1 MSRKPV
7 PGVHRYDQ
15 PAGGWGAVKAVGQ
28 ALQDQATILEGGRT
42 LLHANQP
49 EGFDCPGCAW
59 PDPKHTSSFEFC
71 ENGAKA
77 VAWEATTRRA
87 TPDLFARHT
96 LSEMRTWSDHRLE
109 DAGRLTEPM
118 AYDPASDRYLPI
130 RWEAAFARVAGG
142 LKALDHPNQA
152 EFYAS
157 GRASNEAAFL
167 YQLLG
172 RRLGTN
178 NFPDCSNMCHEPT
191 SVGLPDSIGLGKGSV
206 TLEDFDHA
214 DLILSFGHNPGTNH
228 PRMMTTL
235 REAARR
241 GASILVFNPLRE
253 RSLERFASPQDPVE
267 MATLGSTDIASRY
280 YQLTV
285 GGDAAFVQGMMKAL
299 IAWDAD
305 ALRQGQT
312 RVLDH
317 DFLRD
322 HTQGFEAL
330 AAHVEALTWA
340 EIETGA
346 GLSRTEIESAART
359 YADSKAAILC
369 YGMGLTQHR
378 NASSTVQ
385 QLVNLLLLRG
395 NIGRPGAGIC
405 PLRGHSNVQGDR
417 TVGLWEKPSEAFLTA
432 MDGVFGFRSPREH
445 GHTVVQAIAAM
456 ERGEIR
462 FFMGLGGNFAV
473 AAPDPIRTFAAL
485 ASVEMTV
492 HVATKLNRTH
502 LLPGRESLLLPCLG
516 RTELDMQD
524 GLRQAVTVE
533 DSMSMVHASR
543 GLNAPAS
550 PQLKSEVAIV
560 AGIGKA
566 VFGPQDPV
574 TWDTLT
580 ADYGRIRDLIQAVL
594 PDQFADYNLRI
605 QTPGGFRLPTPTS
618 DRIWKTASGKANFL
632 PYLADS
638 PDARRGDPSVLLLTT
653 LRSHDQ
659 YNTTIYGQDD
669 RYRGVFGRRDIV
681 FVSPEDLAA
690 QGLASG
696 DQVDILAAFDPSG
709 ARIVRSFTAVARS
722 LPRGCVAAYYP
733 EANGLVVLDDHD
745 RRSGTP
751 AYKSVPVRLRAAM
764 APLTNT
770 DHQGVTS

>member
-1 MSRKPV
+1 MSRKRI
-7 PGVHRYDQ
+7 PGVQGYSQ
-15 PAGGWGAVKAVGQ
+15 PAGGWGALKAVGQ

-59 PDPKHTSSFEFC
+59 PDPKHTSAFEFC

-77 VAWEATTRRA
+77 VAWEATTKRA
-87 TPDLFARHT
+87 TPELFATHT
-96 LSEMRTWSDHRLE
+96 LADLRAWSDHRLE

-118 AYDPASDRYLPI
+118 AYDAASDRYLPI
-130 RWEAAFARVAGG
+130 SWEAAFARIGDA
-142 LKALDHPNQA
+142 LKALENPNQA

-167 YQLLG
+167 YQLVG

-235 REAARR
+235 REVSRR

-267 MATLGSTDIASRY
+267 MATLGSTEIASRY
-280 YQLTV
+280 YQLTI
-285 GGDAAFVQGMMKAL
+285 GGDAALVQGMMKAL
-299 IAWDAD
+299 IAWDVE
-305 ALRQGQT
+305 ALKHGQAP
-312 RVLDH
+312 VLDH
-317 DFLRD
+317 EFLRD
-322 HTQGFEAL
+322 HTQGLDVLSAHLNAL
-330 AAHVEALTWA
+330 DWA
-340 EIETGA
+340 DIEGGA
-346 GLSRTEIESAART
+346 GLSRAEIESAART
-359 YADSKAAILC
+359 YAESKSVILC

-417 TVGLWEKPSEAFLTA
+417 TVGLWEKPSEEFLTA
-432 MDGVFGFRSPREH
+432 MDCVFGFRSPRDH
-445 GHTVVQAIAAM
+445 GHTVVQTIAAM
-456 ERGEIR
+456 ERGETRI
-462 FFMGLGGNFAV
+462 FIGLGGNFAV

-485 ASVEMTV
+485 ARVDMTV

-502 LLPGRESLLLPCLG
+502 LLHGRESLLLPCLG
-516 RTELDMQD
+516 RTEVDIQTS
-524 GLRQAVTVE
+524 GRQAVTVE
-533 DSMSMVHASR
+533 DSMSVVHASR
-543 GLNAPAS
+543 ALTPPAGPDVQS
-550 PQLKSEVAIV
+550 QIAIV
-560 AGIGKA
+560 AGIGRA
-566 VFGPQDPV
+566 AFGIHDPV
-574 TWDTLT
+574 DWDALT
-580 ADYGRIRDLIQAVL
+580 GDYSRIRDLIEAVL
-594 PDQFADYNLRI
+594 PGLFKDYNTRI
-605 QTPGGFRLPTPTS
+605 QVPGGFRLPVPTS

-638 PDARRGDPSVLLLTT
+638 VDARRGDPGVMLLTT

-669 RYRGVFGRRDIV
+669 RYRGIFGRRDIV
-681 FVSPEDLAA
+681 FVSPEDLSE
-690 QGLASG
+690 QGLVSG
-696 DQVDILAAFDPSG
+696 DQVDILAAFDDTG
-709 ARIVRSFTAVARS
+709 ARIVRSFTAVART

-733 EANGLVVLDDHD
+733 ETNGLVALDDHD
-745 RRSGTP
+745 LRSGTP
-751 AYKSVPVRLRAAM
+751 AYKSVPVRLRAAST
-764 APLTNT
+764 PPTTPDRL
-770 DHQGVTS
+770 GKTS